1 MVIFA
6 AAEPGAAGPAAGD
19 SDPAGPVD
27 WSGAVDSV
35 DDTKTSSFLV
45 LYNVIEI
52 LLVVPRIESSALP
65 LIVSGQAACGLR
77 RPHAAHLRQHQ
88 QDANGTENK

>member
-27 WSGAVDSV
+27 RSGAVDSV
-35 DDTKTSSFLV
+35 DDTKTSSFLI

-52 LLVVPRIESSALP
+52 LFVVPRIETSALP
-65 LIVSGQAACGLR
+65 LIVWGEAASGLLR
-77 RPHAAHLRQHQ
+77 THATHLRQHQ
-88 QDANGTENK
+88 KEASGRENK

>member
-6 AAEPGAAGPAAGD
+6 AAEPDTAGPAAGD

-27 WSGAVDSV
+27 RSGAVDSV
-35 DDTKTSSFLV
+35 DATKSSSFLV
-45 LYNVIEI
+45 FYNVIEI
-52 LLVVPRIESSALP
+52 LLVVPRIESSDLP

-77 RPHAAHLRQHQ
+77 RTHAAHLRRHQ
-88 QDANGTENK
+88 NEASERGNK